1 MASDLSAQ
9 KLDAGLK
16 RIDEIE
22 QELAAELTTAEE
34 EVSAARDAL
43 AQATAK
49 LSQVRENHQAITERR
64 SSITEFRT
72 LPRYLRRDQSQTEEL
87 LRPIAG
93 YELESADDSPPPP
106 KAPSPSP
113 APVSKKRKAK
123 RDPAP
128 AAAAAAPASKRSKR
142 APEYLPACPTIVKTD
157 EGTWVELRCSVCN
170 GNTEPQKGQFYKGP
184 AGLQKHLQTNHQ
196 QKVTRADVIV
206 RCMHR
211 AVSDGEVEKIESGEV
226 EVERVVGVGQG
237 KATSGR
243 KGKAAG
249 GGGKSRVAVP
259 EEEEEAEG
267 MEAEAEVEGGA
278 VAEREEEEE
287 EEEFVRPSD
296 SVPDT
301 EEKRL
306 RLELFRQ
313 LQAPSFTPRD

>member
-22 QELAAELTTAEE
+22 QEIAAALTTAEE

-49 LSQVRENHQAITERR
+49 LSQVQENHQAITERR
-64 SSITEFRT
+64 SSITKFRA
-72 LPRYLRRDQSQTEEL
+72 LPRYLRRDHSQTEEL

-93 YELESADDSPPPP
+93 YELESADTSSPPP

-123 RDPAP
+123 DDPAP
-128 AAAAAAPASKRSKR
+128 SAHPAPASKRSKR

-259 EEEEEAEG
+259 EKEEEAEG
-267 MEAEAEVEGGA
+267 MEVEAEVEGEA
-278 VAEREEEEE
+278 VAEREEEED

-301 EEKRL
+301 EEKRM

-313 LQAPSFTPRD
+313 LQAPSLTPRD